1 METVAR
7 GAIGPFRGGPGV
19 ETPLRL
25 GQDSELVVTELHGK
39 YYETCRLGN
48 IFYACMTAGVIFP
61 APAATAANPMTLAN
75 PAGSGKIIIPISF
88 DLVFTILPGTPL
100 LGTYGLY
107 VNSNIIA
114 SAVTGT
120 AITPVSGLVGSN
132 YRPVA
137 NAFSTSTV
145 PAAPTFLMP
154 FATKLTGASTTL
166 PNIPSYHID
175 FDGRLILLPG
185 TAITPQQ
192 TVADTSNA
200 TVIGM
205 VCWEEVAI

>member
-7 GAIGPFRGGPGV
+7 GAVGPFRAAAGV

-48 IFYACMTAGVIFP
+48 IFFACMTAGVIFP

-75 PAGSGKIIIPISF
+75 PAGSGKLIIPISF
-88 DLVFTILPGTPL
+88 DLVFTTLPGTPVV
-100 LGTYGLY
+100 GTYGLY
-107 VNSNIIA
+107 ANTNVVA
-114 SAVTGT
+114 AAVSGT
-120 AITPVSGLVGSN
+120 VITPVSGLLGSN
-132 YRPVA
+132 YRPVG
-137 NAFSTSTV
+137 NVFSTSTV

-154 FATKLTGASTTL
+154 FASKLTGAGTTL
-166 PNIPSYHID
+166 PNIPSLHID
-175 FDGRLILLPG
+175 FDGRLVLLPG

-192 TVADTSNA
+192 TAADTSNA

-205 VCWEEVAI
+205 VCWEEVSI